1 MKIAKQAWRF
11 VVAGVVVDM
20 AGTGLIAGGAATG
33 RPAMLAGGVLLSI
46 LASGFIAFCLYFFR
60 DPERPLP
67 ADAQKIYSP
76 GDGRVMSV
84 AKEGPGDVVTLR
96 IFLSVFDVH
105 IQRMPCAGT
114 VVKKVYQPGSFRAA
128 MIDEAKLNERSII
141 TIQPEG
147 RKDPLVVEQIAG
159 YVARRIET
167 WPNEGDTLAS
177 GERYGIIY
185 FGSQAAV
192 HFPASARCTVKP
204 GDRVAGALTQ
214 IGEWL

>member
-11 VVAGVVVDM
+11 VFTGVAVDLV
-20 AGTGLIAGGAATG
+20 ATGLILAGALGG
-33 RPAMLAGGVLLSI
+33 RMPMLASGVLLSF
-46 LASGFIAFCLYFFR
+46 LATAFIAFCLYFFR

-67 ADAQKIYSP
+67 TDPRKIYSP

-105 IQRMPCAGT
+105 IQRNPCGGT
-114 VVKKVYQPGSFRAA
+114 VLKKVYQPGAFKAA
-128 MIDEAKLNERSII
+128 MVDEARHNERSIL
-141 TIQPEG
+141 TIQPDG

-159 YVARRIET
+159 LIARRIET
-167 WPNEGDTLAS
+167 WPNEGDTLIS
-177 GERYGIIY
+177 GDRYGIIY

-204 GDRVAGALTQ
+204 GDRVAGGLTE